1 MKNHFLTLIIAAM
14 TFVGCN
20 NNSGLYGLLTD
31 FDSRITTLEILCQ
44 EFNTNI
50 TSLQIIVEA
59 QQSGDYITGI
69 TPVMKDGKQVGYT
82 ITFANHEPITIY
94 NGENGAKGDKGDK
107 GDNGSATGTSP
118 IVGVAQD
125 TDGKYYWTLNGEWLL
140 NDAGQKIP
148 VIGEKGDKGE
158 KGDAGATGAAGQD
171 GQNGTNGT
179 NGTNGQDGQDG
190 ITPQLKIESDYWYI
204 SYDNGA
210 TWTQL
215 GKATGADGAKGDK
228 GDKGD
233 KGATGATGPAGA
245 DGQDGDSM
253 FQSVTQDEN
262 NVYFTLADGT
272 VITIKKGGNSS
283 SESHEPT
290 DIIEFK
296 DLAVKRQ
303 LLTKYNIDIN
313 LDGEITYAEATSY
326 NGRIEISGVQSFKEL
341 QYFTGVSYIS
351 FNSSTNLFEFT
362 LPESLDSIGDA
373 CFKGCKLLKKI
384 DLPSSCT
391 YIGNQAFQEC
401 VLLNNIHIN
410 ASVRNIGDKA
420 FYGCTSLTNI
430 TFDEGCLQIGA
441 EAFRDCAMTSVDFLP
456 STVTSIGDG
465 AFIMSSLTSFSF
477 PIGLKSGGFALYIG
491 DGSGNYCAKN
501 VKEINWNCESY
512 TDAILKN
519 QNYIV
524 EGVCCYCYWSSSSTY
539 YRIDQVESLIIG
551 NSVQIIPEYCFAF
564 MRRITTLDIPSSVI
578 SIGASAF
585 WGCSALTTVKVR
597 ATTPPSLGG
606 SALPTTVNIIYVPNS
621 SVSAYK
627 ILWAAYADKIIGIDF

>member
-1 MKNHFLTLIIAAM
+1 MKKIFLYIIM
-14 TFVGCN
+14 MMLVLSGCKD
-20 NNSGLYGLLTD
+20 NSGIYDILSDYD
-31 FDSRITTLEILCQ
+31 VRINELELICKQ
-44 EFNTNI
+44 INTNI
-50 TSLQIIVEA
+50 ESVQTLIEA
-59 QQSGDYITGI
+59 AEIGDYITYV
-69 TPVMKDGKQVGYT
+69 TPINEDGKVIGYT
-82 ITFANHEPITIY
+82 INFKKSGSITIY
-94 NGENGAKGDKGDK
+94 NGKDGKDGQDGVD
-107 GDNGSATGTSP
+107 GQDGYTP
-118 IVGVAQD
+118 VVGVSKD
-125 TDGKYYWTLNGEWLL
+125 TDGKYYWTIDGAWLL
-140 NDAGQKIP
+140 DDEGKKIP
-148 VIGEKGDKGE
+148 VTGEKGDKGE
-158 KGDAGATGAAGQD
+158 TGAAGQD
-171 GQNGTNGT
+171 GQ

-215 GKATGADGAKGDK
+215 GKATGADGEKGDK
-228 GDKGD
+228 GD
-233 KGATGATGPAGA
+233 TGATGPAGA

-303 LLTKYNIDIN
+303 LLTKYNIDLN
-313 LDGEITYAEATSY
+313 LDGEISYAEAASY

-351 FNSSTNLFEFT
+351 FNSSPSLFEFT
-362 LPESLDSIGDA
+362 LPESIDSIGDA

-384 DLPSSCT
+384 ELPSSCS

-430 TFDEGCLQIGA
+430 TFDEGCLQIGS
-441 EAFRDCAMTSVDFLP
+441 EAFRDCAMTSVNNLP
-456 STVTSIGDG
+456 STVTTIGDG
-465 AFIMSSLTSFSF
+465 AFAMSSLTSFSF
-477 PIGLKSGGFALYIG
+477 PKSLTSGGYALYRPT
-491 DGSGNYCAKN
+491 GSGTEIYCAKN
-501 VKEINWNCESY
+501 VKEITWNCESY
-512 TDAILKN
+512 TDAILYT
-519 QNYIV
+519 NYAFLRIS
-524 EGVCCYCYWSSSSTY
+524 GVCCYYIVTSTY
-539 YRIDQVESLIIG
+539 YYKIDQVESLIIG
-551 NSVQIIPEYCFAF
+551 NGVKIIPAQCFQG
-564 MRRITTLDIPSSVI
+564 MRHITTLDIPSSVV
-578 SIGASAF
+578 SIGISAF
-585 WGCSALTTVKVR
+585 DCPSLTTVKVR
-597 ATTPPSLGG
+597 ATTPPSGG
-606 SALPTTVNIIYVPNS
+606 GDGLPTNVNIIYVPSS

-627 ILWAAYADKIIGIDF
+627 VLWAAYADKIVGIDF